1 MERPTPQNPSPHGGQ
16 HFPGESIPS
25 AACTPVRAIGDVDVR
40 ALCIVIFLTG
50 VIEMNTQRR
59 WKFSSLLQP
68 QVMDVSSPLILP
80 ARSVADGLDDS
91 GSSNSSSVS
100 TPSKFAPSHSCSAV
114 LRLPSGGPSLPPTTS
129 GEVGHHCGRGS
140 AFPCH
145 SESYRDGCWEKETGK
160 NPNMCARLVAVSYL
174 TSTPRRPATPLTN
187 VDLRRTLWK

>member
-1 MERPTPQNPSPHGGQ
+1 MEWPTPQNPSPHGRQ

-25 AACTPVRAIGDVDVR
+25 TACTPVRAIGDVDVR

-50 VIEMNTQRR
+50 VIDMNTQRR

-68 QVMDVSSPLILP
+68 QVMNGSSPLILP

-114 LRLPSGGPSLPPTTS
+114 LRLPSGGPWLPPTTL
-129 GEVGHHCGRGS
+129 GEVGHHWGRGS

-145 SESYRDGCWEKETGK
+145 SESYRDGC
-160 NPNMCARLVAVSYL
+160 
-174 TSTPRRPATPLTN
+174 
-187 VDLRRTLWK
+187 